1 MTGAFDPYLP
11 GHPLYEWAPLP
22 LEQVQSLGLAL
33 PQPHRE
39 EGRAGPRPTLME
51 ATVCGGEMGVRG
63 CD

>member
-1 MTGAFDPYLP
+1 MSGAFDPYLP
-11 GHPLYEWAPLP
+11 GHPLSEWAPLP
-22 LEQVQSLGLAL
+22 LEQELGQRLAL